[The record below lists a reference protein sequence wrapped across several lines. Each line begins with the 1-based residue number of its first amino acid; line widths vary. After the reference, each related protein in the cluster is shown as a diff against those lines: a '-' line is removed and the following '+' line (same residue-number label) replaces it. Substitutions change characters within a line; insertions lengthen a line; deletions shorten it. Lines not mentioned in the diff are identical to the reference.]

1 MWLESIYQ
9 LLEVE
14 LIELVDGLEV
24 GCERK
29 RGLKDDSWNFGVS
42 NQMDSGTT
50 SQDAEMTWTV
60 KGEG

>member
-60 KGEG
+60 KEG